1 MSAMRSMAAARSDAA
16 LLGRSRNAA
25 LMRGG
30 RA

>member
-1 MSAMRSMAAARSDAA
+1 MSAMRSMAAARSDAV
-16 LLGRSRNAA
+16 LLRRSQNRA